1 MLTATLS
8 PPRCSQRLNLLAILT
23 IIVASLHYAFLP
35 SVSATAI
42 NSSSDLQKCHEI
54 KEDYDLRNLARD
66 DNVLLVVHESGD
78 DKSASRRHIC
88 NKLEATPKE
97 RIANASSGKG
107 GRSTV
112 FAFLEI
118 NEPSYDADGQLQDGG
133 RNFARNSLGAK
144 EYPAFLFVTG
154 GMDGSSKYASHIT
167 PYVGEDVLDLA
178 QVEKF
183 IAKQTGFYLGNDVY
197 NIVFF
202 DSIATK
208 FMSYGDASGIDRLKQ
223 KGLALIVRF
232 STLFSYREPFS
243 SIGKLYN
250 RAFALSLEKGM
261 GYCGEQLKNMEKK
274 IEANKN
280 NVSPAKLHELQQ
292 KMAILRSFAEPREL
306 NPEDERQIY
315 IHVFLHI
322 GLIVATLLLFI
333 LPSDMGG
340 NDEEEAINAI
350 PVIAKVVEDDDV
362 KKHSKKTK

>member
-1 MLTATLS
+1 MHRLAREGGSLS
-8 PPRCSQRLNLLAILT
+8 
-23 IIVASLHYAFLP
+23 LP
-35 SVSATAI
+35 S
-42 NSSSDLQKCHEI
+42 
-54 KEDYDLRNLARD
+54 LRL
-66 DNVLLVVHESGD
+66 
-78 DKSASRRHIC
+78 
-88 NKLEATPKE
+88 
-97 RIANASSGKG
+97 
-107 GRSTV
+107 
-112 FAFLEI
+112 

-133 RNFARNSLGAK
+133 RNFARSSLGAK

-223 KGLALIVRF
+223 KGLALLVRF